1 MRRRLALL
9 LLSWSVFAQVTAQ
22 TPASPTPAPVGRG
35 ADQAADPAPFGI
47 VRLDP
52 AFDKIIPPDAKLD
65 TLVTIPGMSG
75 EGPLWYRGLLW
86 VSDQRGGD
94 IYTVD
99 ITTGS
104 YKPAADKATSIDLT
118 QRFNM
123 GPNGHV
129 PYKNGETL
137 VARQDVRDVA
147 RLGRDGKFIPLLSN
161 YQGKRFNA
169 PNDLLIG
176 QDGTLWFSDPT
187 FSVPRGQRD
196 LPYAAIFRYRDGV
209 LTPVI
214 TDMNLPNGIGL
225 SPDGRTLYVNNTG
238 PTKYVRAYDVA
249 RDGTLSNMRE
259 FFTFPVD
266 PTVRGSPDGLKVDS
280 AGNVWTTGPGGVSII
295 SPQGKLLGRLQFPQF
310 TSNIAFGGPDMRSV
324 FFTSGPTVYR
334 IRAGVAGQIPK
345 YFVK

>member
-1 MRRRLALL
+1 MP
-9 LLSWSVFAQVTAQ
+9 QP
-22 TPASPTPAPVGRG
+22 PASAPA
-35 ADQAADPAPFGI
+35 AKNAPELPFSI

-52 AFDKIIPPDAKLD
+52 AFDKVVPPDAKLE

-94 IYTVD
+94 IYTID
-99 ITTGS
+99 IATGA
-104 YKPAADKATSIDLT
+104 YRPAAEKATKIDLT

-147 RLGRDGKFIPLLSN
+147 RLGRDGKFTPLVGD

-187 FSVPRGQRD
+187 FSVPAGQRD
-196 LPYAAIFRYRDGV
+196 LPYAAVFRYREGV

-225 SPDGRTLYVNNTG
+225 SPDGHILYVNNTG
-238 PTKYVRAYDVA
+238 PTTYVRAYDVA

-259 FFTFPVD
+259 LVNFPVD
-266 PTVRGSPDGLKVDS
+266 PAVRGSPDGLKVDS
-280 AGNVWTTGPGGVSII
+280 AGNVWTTGPGGVSVI
-295 SPQGKLLGRLQFPQF
+295 SPQGKILGRIQFPQF
-310 TSNIAFGGPDMRSV
+310 TSNLAFGGADMRSV

-334 IRAGVAGQIPK
+334 IHAAVAGQIPK
-345 YFVK
+345 YAVK